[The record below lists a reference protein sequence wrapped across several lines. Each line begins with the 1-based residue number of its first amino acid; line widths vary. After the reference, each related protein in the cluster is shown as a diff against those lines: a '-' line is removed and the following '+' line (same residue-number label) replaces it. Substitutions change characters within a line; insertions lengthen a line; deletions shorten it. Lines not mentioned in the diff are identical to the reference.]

1 MISPTHW
8 PVAVLGL
15 ALAAATAAP
24 AAAHSVKALEAKILE
39 RETYVQMTD
48 TPAPGFTLR
57 DADGREVSLDDF
69 RGKVVVLNFAY
80 ARCTDV
86 CPLHSNV
93 IASIQEMINA
103 TPMRDVVQFISIATD
118 TEDGPETADIIRS
131 YASRFGLDPVNWM
144 FLYRGAGPKDGT
156 IRLAERYGLKF
167 SYTEDGDQVH
177 GVVTHLIDNTGVLR
191 ARYHGL
197 RFNPVSLV
205 MHVNALTNEHAQGA
219 AHAGGVPAAARPTGG
234 EPSAVENPLIAGI
247 AGAGLALAASA
258 VLFFW
263 LRRKWIG

>member
-1 MISPTHW
+1 MINPMNW

-15 ALAAATAAP
+15 PLAAATAAP
-24 AAAHSVKALEAKILE
+24 AAAHSVKALEAKLLE

-69 RGKVVVLNFAY
+69 KGKVVVLNFVY
-80 ARCTDV
+80 ARCKDV

-93 IASIQEMINA
+93 IASIQERINA
-103 TPMRDVVQFISIATD
+103 TPMRDMVQFISVATD
-118 TEDGPETADIIRS
+118 TEDAPETADIIRS
-131 YASRFGLDPVNWM
+131 YAARFGLDPVNWM
-144 FLYRGAGPKDGT
+144 FLYRGLAPKDGS

-167 SYTEDGDQVH
+167 SYTEDGDQMH
-177 GVVTHLIDNTGVLR
+177 GVVTHVIDKTGVLR

-205 MHVNALTNEHAQGA
+205 MHVNALTNEHDHGA
-219 AHAGGVPAAARPTGG
+219 AHAGGVSAAARPTGG
-234 EPSAVENPLIAGI
+234 EPSAADNPLIAGI
-247 AGAGLALAASA
+247 AGAGLALAAGA

-263 LRRKWIG
+263 VRRKWIG

>member
-24 AAAHSVKALEAKILE
+24 AAAHSVKALEAKLLE

-177 GVVTHLIDNTGVLR
+177 GVVTHVIDKRGVTR
-191 ARYHGL
+191 GRYHGL
-197 RFNPVSLV
+197 RFDPVNLI

-247 AGAGLALAASA
+247 AGAGLALAAGA

>member
-205 MHVNALTNEHAQGA
+205 MHVNALTNEHDHGA
-219 AHAGGVPAAARPTGG
+219 AHAGGVSAAARRTA
-234 EPSAVENPLIAGI
+234 EKPSAADNPLIAGI
-247 AGAGLALAASA
+247 AGAGLALAAG
-258 VLFFW
+258 VYVFFRM
-263 LRRKWIG
+263 RRKRTG